1 MFRISTMNKIAA
13 VGLDRF
19 DRENYEVAGE
29 LNRPDAIIVRSAK
42 LHDMEMPDTLKAIA
56 RAGAGVNNIPVADCT
71 AKGIVVFNTPGANA
85 NAVKELVI
93 AALLLASRG
102 IIKGVEWTNT
112 LKGTENISKQV
123 EDGKKT
129 LASSVWEPSVFRW
142 PMPLW
147 PSV

>member
-56 RAGAGVNNIPVADCT
+56 RAGAGVNNIPVAECT
-71 AKGIVVFNTPGANA
+71 AK
-85 NAVKELVI
+85 
-93 AALLLASRG
+93 

-123 EDGKKT
+123 EDGKKNFAGTEIKGKT
-129 LASSVWEPSVFRW
+129 LGIVGLGAIGVSLANAALALG
-142 PMPLW
+142 MC
-147 PSV
+147 